1 MKGIRYF
8 MLLKF
13 KHLLCSLLT
22 ATMLFS
28 LSSNAFAARQ
38 EPIHYPAILQET
50 DRAKQTSQFVS
61 FAEQKIKY
69 VASDVYTGKQGKWIA
84 FADIYSEYN
93 NGIFEKHLLS
103 QATVQYN
110 ARSLPT
116 DTKSATLVVNDTSVT
131 QPYEKKSVSF
141 VFDSMD
147 VPKPKK
153 TQKTVDMKI
162 SVLAGGQN
170 VSIPLKQSYFNDPD
184 HLTSEN
190 ILETVSFAYCDYAK
204 KNNVAEP
211 AQIVMRLKSYVSDT
225 VLNERSYSWEIYFI
239 EKSTLPSP
247 SILIRYDCE
256 TESTL
261 VSEREFKDYF
271 K

>member
-1 MKGIRYF
+1 MKGIRCF

-13 KHLLCSLLT
+13 KHLLCSMLT
-22 ATMLFS
+22 ATMLLS
-28 LSSNAFAARQ
+28 LSPNAFAARQ
-38 EPIHYPAILQET
+38 EPIHYLALLQET

-61 FAEQKIKY
+61 FSEQKMKY

-93 NGIFEKHLLS
+93 NGVFEKYLLS
-103 QATVQYN
+103 QATLQYN

-116 DTKSATLVVNDTSVT
+116 DTKSATLTINDTSVT
-131 QPYEKKSVSF
+131 QPYEKKLVSF

-147 VPKPKK
+147 IPKQKK
-153 TQKTVDMKI
+153 AQKTLDAKV
-162 SVLAGGQN
+162 SVLAGDQTI
-170 VSIPLKQSYFNDPD
+170 SIPLKQSYFNNPD
-184 HLTSEN
+184 HLTSEQV
-190 ILETVSFAYCDYAK
+190 LETVSFAYCDYVK
-204 KNNVAEP
+204 KNDIAEP

-225 VLNERSYSWEIYFI
+225 ISNGRSYSWEIYFI

-247 SILIRYDCE
+247 SVLIRYDCE